1 MNIKKTMFRKS
12 VHITHKPLQSS
23 TIILSSLCARGSYIL
38 HMKEKIIISLSF
50 LCITII
56 CIATAFYVVL
66 QETKKERDDLWAAV
80 ATCNILQDEQSW
92 TYFTWKIVCFDE
104 NWLWWQLTIID
115 KYEQTDNIVFWSWF
129 DFVKQ
134 RCEKVK

>member
-66 QETKKERDDLWAAV
+66 QETKKERDDL
-80 ATCNILQDEQSW
+80 
-92 TYFTWKIVCFDE
+92 
-104 NWLWWQLTIID
+104 
-115 KYEQTDNIVFWSWF
+115 
-129 DFVKQ
+129 
-134 RCEKVK
+134 